1 MMRFYESVTKRDERA
16 LYALRSLYRS
26 YGYAQYKMS
35 KFEEYDL
42 YVRNKSF
49 LLSDHVITFT
59 DTDGKLMAL
68 KPDVT
73 LSIVKNS
80 RDAAEGVR
88 KVYYNENVYRVP
100 KGELSFREIMQTGL
114 ECIGNIDTYC
124 IAEVLILAAKS
135 LEVLSPDYVLD
146 ISHLGVV
153 SALIDRLGVSESAR
167 QQILQCVGEKNPH
180 GIDGICV
187 AEGINPEKASSLKRL
202 VTADGNCERMLEL
215 LAEADCG
222 EAAKELGNILSAV
235 RESVSEDRIRLDFS
249 VVNDMNYYNGIVFG
263 GFIKG
268 IPSSILSG
276 GQYDN
281 LMRKMGKQ
289 SGAIG
294 FAVYLDLLDRL
305 CNESESYDADV
316 VVVYE
321 SDADAAL
328 VCRTVNALTAEGK
341 RVAVRRTMPTRLRYK
356 QLFTVKNGEVSIVE
370 EHA

>member
-1 MMRFYESVTKRDERA
+1 MSLYETVTKRDERA
-16 LYALRSLYRS
+16 LYELRSLYRR

-80 RDAAEGVR
+80 RDRADGVR

-100 KGELSFREIMQTGL
+100 KGEISFREIMQTGL

-135 LEVLSPDYVLD
+135 LAVLSPDYVLD

-153 SALIDRLGVSESAR
+153 SALIDRLDVSEEIR
-167 QQILQCVGEKNPH
+167 QQMLHCVGEKNPH
-180 GIDGICV
+180 GIDGICR
-187 AEGINPEKASSLKRL
+187 AEGLDPDSVDVLKRL
-202 VTADGNCERMLEL
+202 MTADGDCDRTLSL
-215 LAEADCG
+215 LREADCG
-222 EAAKELGNILSAV
+222 EAAEELGAILSAV
-235 RESVSEDRIRLDFS
+235 RESVSPEKIRLDFS
-249 VVNDMNYYNGIVFG
+249 VVNDMNYYNGIVFS
-263 GFIKG
+263 GFVNG
-268 IPSSILSG
+268 VPTSILSG

-305 CNESESYDADV
+305 YTESESYDADV
-316 VVVYE
+316 VIVYE
-321 SDADAAL
+321 NDAEAAT
-328 VCRTVNALTAEGK
+328 VCREVNRLTEGGN
-341 RVAVRRTMPTRLRYK
+341 RVAVRRTVPTKMRYK
-356 QLFTVKNGEVSIVE
+356 KLIAVKNGEVSVVE
-370 EHA
+370 DNA

>member
-1 MMRFYESVTKRDERA
+1 MSFYETVAGRNERA
-16 LYALRSLYRS
+16 LYELRSLYRG

-80 RDAAEGVR
+80 KDRVDGVS

-100 KGELSFREIMQTGL
+100 RGEISFREIMQTGL
-114 ECIGNIDTYC
+114 ECIGAIDTYS

-153 SALIDRLGVSESAR
+153 SGLIDRLGVSEEAR

-180 GIDGICV
+180 GIDGICR
-187 AEGINPEKASSLKRL
+187 AEGIELDAAETLKRL
-202 VTADGNCERMLEL
+202 MTADGDCDRMLSL
-215 LAEADCG
+215 LREMDCG
-222 EAAKELGNILSAV
+222 EAAEELGAILSAV
-235 RESVSEDRIRLDFS
+235 RESVSADKIRLDFS
-249 VVNDMNYYNGIVFG
+249 VVNDMNYYNGIVFS
-263 GFIKG
+263 GFVNG
-268 IPSSILSG
+268 VPTSILSG

-289 SGAIG
+289 AGAIG

-305 CNESESYDADV
+305 YDEVESYDADV

-321 SDADAAL
+321 SEADAVT
-328 VCRTVNALTAEGK
+328 VCREVNRLTKEGK
-341 RVAVRRTMPTRLRYK
+341 RVSVRRTLPTKMRYK
-356 QLFTVKNGEVSIVE
+356 QLITVKNGEVSVVE
-370 EHA
+370 NNA